1 MLKSVEI
8 VYSRSL
14 KLNKGNF
21 QQDAPMW
28 SEKAVLDVSGL
39 PEEMVD
45 LIYAKEYQKI
55 KDRIDTKALTEWNR
69 TALELSG
76 LRVREK
82 DGKKYPSVT
91 SILKPEPYT
100 GSPEYGIRG
109 TELHRICNE
118 YLSTGNWEEPTVK
131 LEKISYD
138 QIKYREFF
146 QKHGERIDN
155 KKVKF
160 NIEVFNDKWM
170 YSGEI
175 DLICKVD
182 GKWTLSDIKTGS
194 WDWPQLVAYEKCNPG
209 KVVQLAIFDLKNND
223 LCTLPVECDE
233 SREHWEHF
241 ISKRG
246 EFKAKFGV

>member
-1 MLKSVEI
+1 MRKTLEI
-8 VYSRSL
+8 NYGRSL
-14 KLNKGNF
+14 KLNKGSY

-28 SEKAVLDVSGL
+28 HEKVTIELNGET
-39 PEEMVD
+39 EEQ
-45 LIYAKEYQKI
+45 LREIEASEYQRI
-55 KDRIDTKALTEWNR
+55 KDRIDARAIEEWNR
-69 TALELSG
+69 SALELSG

-118 YLSTGNWEEPTVK
+118 YLKTGKWSEPTVK
-131 LEKISYD
+131 LEKISYE
-138 QIKYREFF
+138 QIKYKEFF
-146 QKHGERIDN
+146 KKHEERIN
-155 KKVKF
+155 AKQIKF
-160 NIEVFNDKWM
+160 NIEVFNDKWV

-182 GKWTLSDIKTGS
+182 GKWTLVDLKTGS

-209 KVVQLAIFDLKNND
+209 KVVQLAIFDLKGGD
-223 LCTLPVECDE
+223 LFTLPVDSDE
-233 SREHWEHF
+233 SREHWEQF
-241 ISKRG
+241 IWKRG
-246 EFKAKFGV
+246 EFKARFGV